1 MKQNIETR
9 VLEEADYILKEKLTV
24 RAVAKIFNISKS
36 TVHYDLSY
44 RLKNINKTLFNK
56 VDKLLKFN
64 LSVRHIRGGQA
75 TKLRYKNVKQESTLN
90 K

>member
-1 MKQNIETR
+1 MKQDIEIR
-9 VLEEADYILKEKLTV
+9 VLEEAEYILKEKLTV

-44 RLKNINKTLFNK
+44 RLKKINKLLYDK
-56 VDKLLKFN
+56 VNKLLKFN

-75 TKLRYKNVKQESTLN
+75 TKLRYKKDKDKVK